1 MYEAREETTAAV
13 HASFVCADGKSPGSE
28 PSCDRRSPERAL
40 STWFGVS
47 GGRVLEAEKYRDQQ
61 RTQLISSAATTRD
74 SPVSPRHGRVAQI
87 TVLSHSKSIS
97 AATKHVLKL
106 HANSTVLDLC
116 LAYMEAVQASG
127 GSLLIETAA
136 GHTTAFAMYSTRKME
151 DGTPINIYH
160 QMSAHLASMLWNRD
174 GNTQRA
180 TLHVFPARNPAHW
193 DALQGNMNCLSQKVL
208 GAIRASSFEH
218 YAEVVGPRAASSASS
233 ASTTADGRRGGRAAS
248 TPRHEDESL
257 DPIFRTITS
266 SGQTAPATTQRPT
279 SAMILSDVAP
289 ARQSISS
296 CDTPNPAEEMSPH
309 KALASA
315 RGIAPGLAEAISRN
329 SKFRLPVHPLEK
341 YEGPRESDLHTAQRK
356 VPLPTHAQHRYSA
369 PRPKSLEDVDEL
381 GLREASWR
389 TKFDLFTL

>member
-1 MYEAREETTAAV
+1 MYEAREETTATV
-13 HASFVCADGKSPGSE
+13 HASFVCADGQTLGSE

-61 RTQLISSAATTRD
+61 RTQLISTAATHD
-74 SPVSPRHGRVAQI
+74 SPVSPRHGDRVAQI

-97 AATKHVLKL
+97 AATKHVLRL

-208 GAIRASSFEH
+208 AAMRASSFEH
-218 YAEVVGPRAASSASS
+218 HAEVVGPRAASSASS
-233 ASTTADGRRGGRAAS
+233 ASTTVDGQRGGRA
-248 TPRHEDESL
+248 
-257 DPIFRTITS
+257 
-266 SGQTAPATTQRPT
+266 
-279 SAMILSDVAP
+279 P
-289 ARQSISS
+289 AR
-296 CDTPNPAEEMSPH
+296 
-309 KALASA
+309 A
-315 RGIAPGLAEAISRN
+315 RGVLGKPGGVRGSAS
-329 SKFRLPVHPLEK
+329 LPV
-341 YEGPRESDLHTAQRK
+341 G
-356 VPLPTHAQHRYSA
+356 PLPRGWVG
-369 PRPKSLEDVDEL
+369 EWEM
-381 GLREASWR
+381 
-389 TKFDLFTL
+389 